1 MWLIALS
8 DHRPR
13 MYEPS
18 LILANAWWFHFSPFS
33 TLKYSTYILYTVHAL
48 LSSNIWVSVTGIY
61 SPPLCSVEPLSLS
74 LRPVQTR
81 PNHILSQNY
90 YYVLP
95 YSIYYFLFTI
105 IAYTTASA
113 DAVWECVL
121 CCLYELAHSGSLL
134 QSSAV
139 GQSRPA
145 HSLPP
150 PLLSS
155 PSVFFL
161 SLLFASLPTL
171 NNTGKFCGHLLLFL
185 VFIFT
190 FSGYWRYVCVLWWF
204 GGSLRPSWSVL
215 LVFPLP
221 SWCLNSSSLSRA
233 TVLEIYT
240 SWLILMLC
248 LFSAWSFR
256 SHIPFC
262 RCFTIRISP
271 PSTPLE
277 YNEPD
282 TSPSH
287 EILNS
292 ILFFRHCIL

>member
-1 MWLIALS
+1 M
-8 DHRPR
+8 
-13 MYEPS
+13 
-18 LILANAWWFHFSPFS
+18 
-33 TLKYSTYILYTVHAL
+33 
-48 LSSNIWVSVTGIY
+48 TGIN

-95 YSIYYFLFTI
+95 YSIYYFLLTI

-134 QSSAV
+134 ESSAV

-145 HSLPP
+145 HSLSP

-171 NNTGKFCGHLLLFL
+171 NSTGKFCGHLLRFLFFYLHFLWVLKVCLCL
-185 VFIFT
+185 VVVWGVSPALLICA
-190 FSGYWRYVCVLWWF
+190 SGL
-204 GGSLRPSWSVL
+204 
-215 LVFPLP
+215 PLP

-240 SWLILMLC
+240 SLLILVLY